1 MINLTKLFC
10 DLISTGC
17 TINEADASQIAQ
29 HVAGLAHHM
38 LPDGFWVNVDDLEEH
53 IENLQL
59 CRRNAEQK
67 MVNDARGADFDID
80 DVRNRLAQGKPV
92 SIKRI
97 TEFHNKLS
105 ITLSDGKELSFNT
118 MDVVHY

>member
-1 MINLTKLFC
+1 MTNLTKLFC

-29 HVAGLAHHM
+29 HVAYLAHTH
-38 LPDGFWVNVDDLEEH
+38 LPDGFWINCDDLEEH
-53 IENLQL
+53 IANLQV

-67 MVNDARGADFDID
+67 MVDDARGADFDID
-80 DVRNRLAQGKPV
+80 AVRNRLAQGKPV

-97 TEFHNKLS
+97 VEFHNKLTV
-105 ITLSDGKELSFNT
+105 TLSDDKQLSFNAT
-118 MDVVHY
+118 DIVHY

>member
-29 HVAGLAHHM
+29 HVACLAHHM
-38 LPDGFWVNVDDLEEH
+38 LPDGFWINVDDLEEH
-53 IENLQL
+53 IANLQV

-67 MVNDARGADFDID
+67 MVNDARGVDFD

-92 SIKRI
+92 GVKRI

-105 ITLSDGKELSFNT
+105 ITLSDGKELSFNAT
-118 MDVVHY
+118 DIVHY